1 MKGEKKATEFLR
13 RKKKAQKLNSN
24 IRLQYRRPQTNC
36 GGGSNFW
43 SVRLM
48 LSKTDL
54 PCFYDKSFR
63 FEKWHIFY
71 HWSTVIHE
79 REFRNQS
86 NSTSD
91 SSIIWKQPQ
100 NSEDIQSG
108 YLSWIILSERSFHWG
123 ESFLHFR
130 FYNFPQIITLA
141 KASRAALRQG
151 LRCGAGAW
159 LLLLTHTQNTP
170 QTLSSFRSILDG
182 THQGILGSRRK
193 LANCAPPPTSND
205 FLRIWG
211 QGSAF
216 SAWFMLNL

>member
-1 MKGEKKATEFLR
+1 MSVDTQIAPFRPAWKKNLNFCFPWKEKKKQQNFWEE
-13 RKKKAQKLNSN
+13 KKKAQKLNSN

-43 SVRLM
+43 SVRLR

-79 REFRNQS
+79 REFSNQS
-86 NSTSD
+86 NSISE

-141 KASRAALRQG
+141 KASRAALRRG

-159 LLLLTHTQNTP
+159 LLLLTHTKY
-170 QTLSSFRSILDG
+170 SSNFEFFQIHSWR
-182 THQGILGSRRK
+182 
-193 LANCAPPPTSND
+193 NAPRNSWKP
-205 FLRIWG
+205 
-211 QGSAF
+211 
-216 SAWFMLNL
+216 